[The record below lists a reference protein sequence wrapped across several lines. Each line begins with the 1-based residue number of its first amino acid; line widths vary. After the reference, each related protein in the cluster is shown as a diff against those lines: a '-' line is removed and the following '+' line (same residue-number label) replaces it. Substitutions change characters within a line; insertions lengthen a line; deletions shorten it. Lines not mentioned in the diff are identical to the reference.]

1 MYFSFIILHF
11 AAHICDQMG
20 VQRLQIET
28 SNLDKIYILLSICI
42 HDGFIPIL
50 KSTHE
55 VSWPINTRGGYYQCC
70 YTSKL
75 QKYSANKS
83 LKKYQFHPE
92 WKFL

>member
-1 MYFSFIILHF
+1 
-11 AAHICDQMG
+11 MG

-28 SNLDKIYILLSICI
+28 SNLDKVYIFLSICI

-55 VSWPINTRGGYYQCC
+55 VSWPINTRGGYYQRC

-75 QKYSANKS
+75 QKNTTNIAFEKRIM
-83 LKKYQFHPE
+83 LILP
-92 WKFL
+92 

>member
-20 VQRLQIET
+20 VQRLQIEA
-28 SNLDKIYILLSICI
+28 SDLDKIYIFLSICI
-42 HDGFIPIL
+42 NDSFIPIL

-55 VSWPINTRGGYYQCC
+55 VSWPINTGGGYYQRR

-75 QKYSANKS
+75 HKIYNKY
-83 LKKYQFHPE
+83 E
-92 WKFL
+92 I